1 MNSDEAFR
9 DIPGFFRKFKGSE
22 GDGRFD
28 LFCQEFAY
36 SVIYGNL
43 NQSHLN
49 EILELVHLSR
59 TPDRLMLVQTG
70 NTDVFQFYPE
80 FSVMPRRYN
89 MTQLL
94 WQCLRESGLEGMVA
108 SFQARDVIGVFLCT
122 GQTQKSEDEA
132 VSNRLESL
140 ARKMVSRINTE
151 LKEVINIGI
160 SARCSRLQQFPQA
173 YAECKEALFHGFR
186 LGRNEVC
193 LYKDIT
199 EPKTPFNNDVLKQ
212 KMEELYQFVE
222 QEQQEQA
229 EAQVGVVMDYVL
241 SVAISPIK
249 IRLMMVSV
257 ADTFVARF
265 YGKGIADAV
274 LEGYY
279 LQAAHQ
285 IINSMFAADIH
296 EIMCGLCRD
305 LIRELREETL
315 GKEERLRR
323 KIDEAIEKYYLNSEL
338 KLEVMASLFHYSPYH
353 FGRIFTALHGQPFRQ
368 YLAEYRVQKAKELLR
383 KGIRLNDVAYQTGFN
398 SISYFCTV
406 FKNVAGMS
414 PMQYQAS
421 NAEEEERALNELE
434 KQSIR
439 RAAESTDELRGRRK

>member
-9 DIPGFFRKFKGSE
+9 DIPAFFRKFKGSE

-59 TPDRLMLVQTG
+59 VPDRLMLVQTG

-89 MTQLL
+89 MMQLL
-94 WQCLRESGLEGMVA
+94 WQCLRESGLEGVVA
-108 SFQARDVIGVFLCT
+108 SFQARDVIGVFICT
-122 GQTQKSEDEA
+122 GQTQKTEEAA
-132 VSNRLESL
+132 VSNQLDQL
-140 ARKMVSRINTE
+140 ARKMVSRINKA
-151 LKEVINIGI
+151 LKEDVNIGI
-160 SARCSRLQQFPQA
+160 SRRCTRLQQFPQA

-193 LYKDIT
+193 LYKDIA
-199 EPKTPFNNDVLKQ
+199 EPKTPFNNNVLKQ
-212 KMEELYQFVE
+212 KMEELYRFVE
-222 QEQQEQA
+222 QEQKEKA
-229 EAQVGVVMDYVL
+229 EEQVGVVMQYVL

-257 ADTFVARF
+257 ANSFIACF
-265 YGKGIADAV
+265 YGKGIQDTV
-274 LEGYY
+274 LENYY
-279 LQAAHQ
+279 LQTAHQ
-285 IINSMFAADIH
+285 IINSMFAADIE
-296 EIMCGLCRD
+296 EIMRGLCRD
-305 LIRELREETL
+305 LIRELREEEL
-315 GKEERLRR
+315 SKEEQLLQQ
-323 KIDEAIEKYYLNSEL
+323 IDGAIEKYYLNSEL

-353 FGRIFTALHGQPFRQ
+353 FGRLFKALHGCSFRQ
-368 YLAEYRVQKAKELLR
+368 YLAEYRVKRAKELLKR
-383 KGIRLNDVAYQTGFN
+383 GSCLNDVAYQTGFN

-406 FKNVAGMS
+406 FKNIAGMS

-421 NAEEEERALNELE
+421 NTAREERELNELE
-434 KQSIR
+434 KRSISR
-439 RAAESTDELRGRRK
+439 TVEAAVYAPKGAK